1 MEETIK
7 VLIAEDVDPIRRRYK
22 AVLKKCPDI
31 EVQNEGAHVSKAWNG
46 QEAIEVFKKSEPGE
60 FDVILMDIEMEAKD
74 AGIRATGEIL
84 SEMPDIKIII
94 LTVYEEDELVFSAF
108 RLGACDYVLKNASN
122 EEIVNA
128 VTSAYRGQSPIRPEI
143 ADKIRSEFR
152 RVKTYESSFL
162 FMLNILSTL
171 TPKELDTLYLLS
183 TGYNKRQICE
193 MRCVE
198 MSTVKSQV
206 HSILK
211 KFNKKKIS
219 EIITTESDRKLLGS
233 ILNNTDQNR

>member
-31 EVQNEGAHVSKAWNG
+31 EVVADVATGEEACKAARELN
-46 QEAIEVFKKSEPGE
+46 P
-60 FDVILMDIEMEAKD
+60 DVILMDIEMEAKD

-219 EIITTESDRKLLGS
+219 ETNTTESDRKLLGS

>member
-1 MEETIK
+1 MEDKEIK
-7 VLIAEDVDPIRRRYK
+7 VMIVDDIPSLCHRYQDIFEHTPDMNVVSVAHNGYE
-22 AVLKKCPDI
+22 AVLKSAVTRP
-31 EVQNEGAHVSKAWNG
+31 
-46 QEAIEVFKKSEPGE
+46 
-60 FDVILMDIEMEAKD
+60 DVILMDIEMESRY
-74 AGIRATGEIL
+74 AGITATQQIL
-84 SEMPDIKIII
+84 SELPEIKIII

>member
-1 MEETIK
+1 MGIT
-7 VLIAEDVDPIRRRYK
+7 VDVTYK
-22 AVLKKCPDI
+22 SLNKY
-31 EVQNEGAHVSKAWNG
+31 S
-46 QEAIEVFKKSEPGE
+46 
-60 FDVILMDIEMEAKD
+60 
-74 AGIRATGEIL
+74 EIL
-84 SEMPDIKIII
+84 CGDTVELLKTEDSDVMI
-94 LTVYEEDELVFSAF
+94 L
-108 RLGACDYVLKNASN
+108 
-122 EEIVNA
+122 
-128 VTSAYRGQSPIRPEI
+128 
-143 ADKIRSEFR
+143 ADGMGSG
-152 RVKTYESSFL
+152 VKA
-162 FMLNILSTL
+162 NILSTL

-233 ILNNTDQNR
+233 ILNNT

>member
-1 MEETIK
+1 MGIT
-7 VLIAEDVDPIRRRYK
+7 VDVTYK
-22 AVLKKCPDI
+22 SLNKY
-31 EVQNEGAHVSKAWNG
+31 S
-46 QEAIEVFKKSEPGE
+46 
-60 FDVILMDIEMEAKD
+60 
-74 AGIRATGEIL
+74 EIL
-84 SEMPDIKIII
+84 CGDTVELLKTEDSDVMI
-94 LTVYEEDELVFSAF
+94 L
-108 RLGACDYVLKNASN
+108 
-122 EEIVNA
+122 
-128 VTSAYRGQSPIRPEI
+128 
-143 ADKIRSEFR
+143 ADGMGSG
-152 RVKTYESSFL
+152 VKA
-162 FMLNILSTL
+162 NILSTL

-233 ILNNTDQNR
+233 ILNNTELNR

>member
-1 MEETIK
+1 MEEKIK
-7 VLIAEDVDPIRRRYK
+7 VLIAEDVAPIRKRFA
-22 AVLKKCPDI
+22 AVLKKCP
-31 EVQNEGAHVSKAWNG
+31 
-46 QEAIEVFKKSEPGE
+46 AIEVVAEVGTGE
-60 FDVILMDIEMEAKD
+60 EACKTARKLNPDVILMDIEMEAKD

-84 SEMPDIKIII
+84 AEMPDIKIII

-183 TGYNKRQICE
+183 TGYNKRQI
-193 MRCVE
+193 RCVE

-233 ILNNTDQNR
+233 ILNNTELNR

>member
-1 MEETIK
+1 MEEKIK
-7 VLIAEDVDPIRRRYK
+7 VLIAEDVAPIRKRYA
-22 AVLKKCPDI
+22 AVLKKWP
-31 EVQNEGAHVSKAWNG
+31 
-46 QEAIEVFKKSEPGE
+46 AIEVVADVGTGE
-60 FDVILMDIEMEAKD
+60 EACKAARKLNPDVILMDIEMEAKD

-84 SEMPDIKIII
+84 AEMPDIKIII

-211 KFNKKKIS
+211 KFSKKKIS

-233 ILNNTDQNR
+233 ILNNTELNR

>member
-1 MEETIK
+1 MEEKIK
-7 VLIAEDVDPIRRRYK
+7 VLIAEDVAPIRKRYA
-22 AVLKKCPDI
+22 AVLKKCPVI
-31 EVQNEGAHVSKAWNG
+31 EVVAEVGTG
-46 QEAIEVFKKSEPGE
+46 EEACKTARKLNP
-60 FDVILMDIEMEAKD
+60 DVILMDIEMEAKD

-84 SEMPDIKIII
+84 AEMPDIKIII

-128 VTSAYRGQSPIRPEI
+128 VTSPIRPEI

-233 ILNNTDQNR
+233 ILNNTELNR

>member
-1 MEETIK
+1 MEEKIK
-7 VLIAEDVDPIRRRYK
+7 VLIAEDVAPIRKRYT
-22 AVLKKCPDI
+22 AVLKKCP
-31 EVQNEGAHVSKAWNG
+31 
-46 QEAIEVFKKSEPGE
+46 AIEVVAEVGTGE
-60 FDVILMDIEMEAKD
+60 EACKTARKLNPDVILMDIEMEAKD

-84 SEMPDIKIII
+84 AEMPDIKIII

-143 ADKIRSEFR
+143 AD
-152 RVKTYESSFL
+152 KTYESSFL

-233 ILNNTDQNR
+233 ILNNTELNR

>member
-1 MEETIK
+1 MEEKIK
-7 VLIAEDVDPIRRRYK
+7 VLIAEDVAPIRKRYA
-22 AVLKKCPDI
+22 AVLKKCP
-31 EVQNEGAHVSKAWNG
+31 
-46 QEAIEVFKKSEPGE
+46 AIEVVAEVGTGE
-60 FDVILMDIEMEAKD
+60 EACKAARKLNPDVILMDIEMEAKD
-74 AGIRATGEIL
+74 AGIRAT
-84 SEMPDIKIII
+84 DIKIII

-233 ILNNTDQNR
+233 ILNNTELNR

>member
-1 MEETIK
+1 MEGKEKIK
-7 VLIAEDVDPIRRRYK
+7 VLIAEDVEPIRKRYA
-22 AVLKKCPDI
+22 AVLRQSPDI
-31 EVQNEGAHVSKAWNG
+31 EVVADVGTGEDACKA
-46 QEAIEVFKKSEPGE
+46 ARDLVP
-60 FDVILMDIEMEAKD
+60 DVILMDIEMEAKD

-84 SEMPDIKIII
+84 AEMPSIKIII

-128 VTSAYRGQSPIRPEI
+128 VTSAYKGQSPIRPEI
-143 ADKIRSEFR
+143 ASKIRTEFQ

-233 ILNNTDQNR
+233 ILNNTERNR

>member
-1 MEETIK
+1 MEGKEKIK
-7 VLIAEDVDPIRRRYK
+7 VLIAEDVEPIRKRYA
-22 AVLKKCPDI
+22 AVLRQSPNI
-31 EVQNEGAHVSKAWNG
+31 EVVADVGTGEDACKA
-46 QEAIEVFKKSEPGE
+46 ARDLVP
-60 FDVILMDIEMEAKD
+60 DVILMDIEMEAKD

-84 SEMPDIKIII
+84 AEMPSIKIII

-128 VTSAYRGQSPIRPEI
+128 VTSAYKGQSPIRPEI
-143 ADKIRSEFR
+143 ASKIRTEFQ

-233 ILNNTDQNR
+233 ILNNTERNR

>member
-31 EVQNEGAHVSKAWNG
+31 EVVADVATGEEACKAARELN
-46 QEAIEVFKKSEPGE
+46 P
-60 FDVILMDIEMEAKD
+60 DVILMDIEMEAKD

-143 ADKIRSEFR
+143 AD
-152 RVKTYESSFL
+152 KTYESSFL

>member
-31 EVQNEGAHVSKAWNG
+31 EVVADVATGEEACKAARELN
-46 QEAIEVFKKSEPGE
+46 P
-60 FDVILMDIEMEAKD
+60 DVILMDIEMEAKD

-122 EEIVNA
+122 KEIVNA